1 MLKLFRFLKPYIP
14 SIVAVFFLTFFQAI
28 SELYLP
34 TLMSDIVD
42 NGIVNGDTDY
52 ILTVGGRM
60 LVIAL
65 LGMVCAV
72 FSSLLSSRTSSG
84 FGKLLRSKVFSR
96 VESFSLQEFERF
108 GTASLIT
115 RTTNDITQL
124 QHVVMMMMRMMLR
137 AP

>member
-1 MLKLFRFLKPYIP
+1 
-14 SIVAVFFLTFFQAI
+14 VAVFFLTFFQAI

-65 LGMVCAV
+65 LGMACAV
-72 FSSLLSSRTSSG
+72 FSSLLSARTSLG
-84 FGKLLRSKVFSR
+84 FGKLLRGKVFSGLKAFLCR
-96 VESFSLQEFERF
+96 NLKGLGLPHLLPEPPMILHNYS
-108 GTASLIT
+108 
-115 RTTNDITQL
+115 
-124 QHVVMMMMRMMLR
+124 ML
-137 AP
+137 

>member
-1 MLKLFRFLKPYIP
+1 VLKLFRFLKPYIP

-65 LGMVCAV
+65 LGMACAV
-72 FSSLLSSRTSSG
+72 FSVCCPQE
-84 FGKLLRSKVFSR
+84 LRQDSANCCAVRFSA
-96 VESFSLQEFERF
+96 
-108 GTASLIT
+108 G
-115 RTTNDITQL
+115 
-124 QHVVMMMMRMMLR
+124 
-137 AP
+137 